1 MANLIIT
8 NDPAREAGEKISS
21 LIREHV
27 GDVVCILASGSA
39 SDIIEYIDLSKYCFH
54 QDCAEAKENSSDE
67 EYTKCQRN
75 ECRTIFIMGDE
86 WVSGEAKINNYLQ
99 LQSRYPKHQ
108 VLSNTISTIPELGES
123 AKTFS
128 ERIEKTFLEIL
139 IELNK
144 PKIIFILEIG
154 TDGHVAGILPM
165 DEASFRKTYQD
176 DRTYVSVHVDSLKID
191 SRASFTPSWIL
202 NNADEVIGYAV
213 GSDKLEILKKLDSET
228 KKLNERPAE
237 LFNLYKRVH
246 IYTDQDIEE

>member
-128 ERIEKTFLEIL
+128 ERIEKTFLEIF
-139 IELNK
+139 IS
-144 PKIIFILEIG
+144 II
-154 TDGHVAGILPM
+154 
-165 DEASFRKTYQD
+165 
-176 DRTYVSVHVDSLKID
+176 
-191 SRASFTPSWIL
+191 
-202 NNADEVIGYAV
+202 
-213 GSDKLEILKKLDSET
+213 
-228 KKLNERPAE
+228 
-237 LFNLYKRVH
+237 
-246 IYTDQDIEE
+246 